1 MSNVQFLVAFSI
13 MPIGG
18 LLLGILIYY
27 LTSPSRTSSEASRI
41 SVLQSLEAGPMSN
54 LEFRAAFGLVPSG
67 ALVATAVVRYFTPS
81 DRHHSYAAG

>member
-27 LTSPSRTSSEASRI
+27 LTSPSRLRPKPAE
-41 SVLQSLEAGPMSN
+41 
-54 LEFRAAFGLVPSG
+54 
-67 ALVATAVVRYFTPS
+67 
-81 DRHHSYAAG
+81 